1 MLEELALWARQRCLP
16 LLRLMV
22 FRSNPA
28 RLLYQRHGFIEMGE
42 DECFVRMQ
50 RDINVVAK

>member
-1 MLEELALWARQRCLP
+1 
-16 LLRLMV
+16 MV

-28 RLLYQRHGFIEMGE
+28 RLLYQRHGFVEMGE

-50 RDINVVAK
+50 RDINIVAK